1 MRLAPGSR
9 LGPYEVV
16 AQIGAG
22 GMGEVY
28 RARDGRLNRDVALKV
43 LPDLFASDPDRLAR
57 FQREAQVLATLKHPN
72 IGIIYG
78 LEESE
83 HTHALVLELIEGETL
98 ADAIARGPVPVSEAL
113 AIAMQ
118 VAHALEAAHEQG
130 VIHRDLKPANIKVT
144 SDGEVKVLDFGLA
157 RLAQTGETSGSGA
170 LAAQSM
176 SPTITTPAATGIGVM
191 LGTAAYMAPEQAKGK
206 TADKRSD
213 VWAFGCVLF
222 EMLTGKRPFEGED
235 VSDTLANVLKMDPD
249 WNALPKD
256 VPPAVRTLLTR
267 CLEKDRRKRI
277 SDIAAALFALDDAA
291 RIPSFGAAGSAEPAP
306 VVPSSRWRLALV
318 GVLALLGGGAIAG
331 SATWLAT
338 RVEPPRVVRTT
349 IMTAGETQ
357 LTIDGSTRDLAITA
371 DGSRVVY
378 VASNSLVV
386 RPLDSLDAVSILST
400 GRLPTRIHNPFVS
413 PDGEW
418 VGYEVAS
425 TSLRKVSIGGGPPIT
440 ISMTGGQLRGAA
452 WLVDDTIVFATN
464 DQATGLRRVSA
475 GGGAVTELTKPD
487 RERGEGDH
495 VWPEA
500 LPGGRAVLF
509 TVTALSGGLDA
520 AQIEVLDLVSG
531 QRKILVRG
539 GSDGRYVPSGHIV
552 FAAGATLRA
561 VAFDED
567 TLETRGTPVPVLPRL
582 VTKATGAGDFAVA
595 SDGTLVYADGPVG
608 GTVGAQRTLVW
619 VDRAG
624 REEPVSA
631 PPRAY
636 VYPRISPEGGRV
648 VLDVRDQER
657 DIWLWDLARNA
668 LTRVTLDPGVDQTAV
683 WAPDGRRL
691 FFASGR
697 EGITNLFSQP
707 ADGSGMAERLAKAPY
722 TQNPTSVS
730 PDGRFV
736 VFYEIR
742 PAGRDIMMLTLDGG
756 TVQPLFQTRFD
767 ELNGDISPDGRW
779 LAYESNSSGRV
790 EVYVSPFPNVK
801 DGQKQVSTG
810 GGMQPGWARSGQE
823 MFYFDLDGSLMSVRV
838 TPRPG
843 VWNAA
848 SPTKLF
854 DSGYFT
860 GDQTFLVR
868 NFDVSPDGQRFLMIK
883 PGAGGQ
889 EATSPHIV
897 VVQNWLE
904 ELRRL
909 VPTN

>member
-1 MRLAPGSR
+1 
-9 LGPYEVV
+9 
-16 AQIGAG
+16 
-22 GMGEVY
+22 
-28 RARDGRLNRDVALKV
+28 
-43 LPDLFASDPDRLAR
+43 
-57 FQREAQVLATLKHPN
+57 
-72 IGIIYG
+72 
-78 LEESE
+78 
-83 HTHALVLELIEGETL
+83 
-98 ADAIARGPVPVSEAL
+98 
-113 AIAMQ
+113 
-118 VAHALEAAHEQG
+118 
-130 VIHRDLKPANIKVT
+130 
-144 SDGEVKVLDFGLA
+144 
-157 RLAQTGETSGSGA
+157 
-170 LAAQSM
+170 
-176 SPTITTPAATGIGVM
+176 
-191 LGTAAYMAPEQAKGK
+191 
-206 TADKRSD
+206 
-213 VWAFGCVLF
+213 
-222 EMLTGKRPFEGED
+222 
-235 VSDTLANVLKMDPD
+235 
-249 WNALPKD
+249 
-256 VPPAVRTLLTR
+256 
-267 CLEKDRRKRI
+267 
-277 SDIAAALFALDDAA
+277 
-291 RIPSFGAAGSAEPAP
+291 
-306 VVPSSRWRLALV
+306 
-318 GVLALLGGGAIAG
+318 
-331 SATWLAT
+331 
-338 RVEPPRVVRTT
+338 
-349 IMTAGETQ
+349 
-357 LTIDGSTRDLAITA
+357 
-371 DGSRVVY
+371 
-378 VASNSLVV
+378 
-386 RPLDSLDAVSILST
+386 
-400 GRLPTRIHNPFVS
+400 
-413 PDGEW
+413 
-418 VGYEVAS
+418 
-425 TSLRKVSIGGGPPIT
+425 
-440 ISMTGGQLRGAA
+440 MTGGQLRGAA
-452 WLVDDTIVFATN
+452 WLSDDTIVFATN

-561 VAFDED
+561 VAFDGD

-582 VTKATGAGDFAVA
+582 VTKTTGAGDFAVA
-595 SDGTLVYADGPVG
+595 SDGTLVYSDGPVG
-608 GTVGAQRTLVW
+608 GMVGAQRTLVW

-668 LTRVTLDPGVDQTAV
+668 LTRVTFDPGGDQRAV

-697 EGITNLFSQP
+697 EGNMNLFSQP
-707 ADGSGMAERLAKAPY
+707 ADGTGMAARLTKAPY

-742 PAGRDIMMLTLDGG
+742 QAGRDIMMLTLDGG
-756 TVQPLFQTRFD
+756 TVQPLIQTRFD

-790 EVYVSPFPNVK
+790 EVYVRPFPNVN
-801 DGQKQVSTG
+801 DEQRQVSTG

-838 TPRPG
+838 TARPG

-883 PGAGGQ
+883 AGTGGQ
-889 EATSPHIV
+889 AATSPHIV